1 MSDGTIETSADAG
14 TSWTTLAKP
23 GAIAASAAAK
33 GCGTLRVTSVSFGSS
48 ATDVLAG
55 GTCGAGGAAAV
66 FSYAPASG
74 WQRVDLPVSG
84 QLRRFTGGLA
94 LVQGKAGLSALWNG
108 AGWYAY
114 APLQQSA
121 GWTKSAPL
129 PAPGAITASG
139 TLAQGGAWVLL
150 SGRRAAT
157 ISLTGAAASG
167 PQWQMLPS
175 VPTGTSVLAAGPD
188 GATDALAVSGS
199 TLTVWRLAPGQ
210 GAWSKVQTVNVP
222 IQVGS
227 SG

>member
-1 MSDGTIETSADAG
+1 MADNPDRALIAEMMAYGYSDVAVDTNPVFADLGARIISAARGKIALRFSVGKRARQGDGIVHGGVISTMLDGGMAFAVLSMLDAG
-14 TSWTTLAKP
+14 ES
-23 GAIAASAAAK
+23 
-33 GCGTLRVTSVSFGSS
+33 
-48 ATDVLAG
+48 
-55 GTCGAGGAAAV
+55 
-66 FSYAPASG
+66 
-74 WQRVDLPVSG
+74 
-84 QLRRFTGGLA
+84 
-94 LVQGKAGLSALWNG
+94 
-108 AGWYAY
+108 
-114 APLQQSA
+114 
-121 GWTKSAPL
+121 
-129 PAPGAITASG
+129 
-139 TLAQGGAWVLL
+139 
-150 SGRRAAT
+150 AAT